1 MVGKKGE
8 LLAQQDVATLVQ
20 AGEFFGLLWNGVS
33 EGLVAEISGINP
45 QFHPDSF
52 REANVARGKVAG
64 WRELSQRMIQDPKSL
79 TLRSCDVAR
88 FERDVATNL
97 ADGSGGT
104 LSFKVNYSVIGVI
117 ADGKPERH
125 RFPQSPEE
133 GVPQLEVHLSE
144 LYRNSEREIL
154 AAMAGIRESQ
164 ADRGL
169 TASAERVAGSV
180 DGLEAEMFFSGQI
193 AARKLSLMGKT
204 TWYDLRHQAM
214 RTWDLAGF
222 EVTQALASGVCPIDV
237 RQRIEFGRLDDQTG
251 IHPAAYDHNL
261 LETATPA
268 LFAAVEPFAKRVTR
282 TAQKGK

>member
-1 MVGKKGE
+1 MARRKGE
-8 LLAQQDVATLVQ
+8 PLVVEEAVIDK

-33 EGLVAEISGINP
+33 ESLETEISGINP
-45 QFHPDSF
+45 ELHPDSF
-52 REANVARGKVAG
+52 REANVARAKVAG
-64 WRELSQRMIQDPKSL
+64 WKELSQRIIRDPKSL

-88 FERDVATNL
+88 SERDIATNL

-104 LSFKVNYSVIGVI
+104 LSFSVKYSVIGVI

-133 GVPQLEVHLSE
+133 GVPQLQVHLSE

-154 AAMAGIRESQ
+154 AVMTGTRESQ
-164 ADRGL
+164 IDRGF
-169 TASAERVAGSV
+169 TAPAERVAGST
-180 DGLEAEMFFSGQI
+180 DGLEAEIFFSGQI

-204 TWYDLRHQAM
+204 TWYDLRNQAM

-222 EVTQALASGVCPIDV
+222 EIIEAIASGVCPTNV
-237 RQRIEFGRLDDQTG
+237 NQRIKLGRLDDQTG
-251 IHPAAYDHNL
+251 IHPAAYDHSL
-261 LETATPA
+261 LKIAAPA

-282 TAQKGK
+282 IAQKGK